1 MFIALDFIDLQ
12 EKGKIKGFNYEQLL
26 ILCDTLSQYLCPH
39 VQKCAALDFQ
49 LALSK

>member
-1 MFIALDFIDLQ
+1 MFIALDFIDFI
-12 EKGKIKGFNYEQLL
+12 EKLKDLITNSLL

-39 VQKCAALDFQ
+39 VQKCAALDLQ